1 MTSIF
6 IRQAEIDGK
15 ICDVRLHD
23 SRIEAIS
30 GSLDSPLEPRN
41 NETVIEAKGNALLP
55 GLHDHHIH
63 LAAMAASLNS
73 VFCGPPEISTRQE
86 LAEQLNRYSN
96 DETEWLRGTGYYP
109 VGGEMI
115 DRHWLDQNGPARPIR
130 IQHRS
135 GRLWIFNSAGIEKI
149 NHGDKPVSISDN
161 GHVYDDDNA
170 VHQSLGGGWPDLAPL
185 IERLLA
191 FGITG
196 VTDVTPRNDPPAF
209 RYLENASR
217 PLKIT
222 IMGRPD
228 ITGLSGRKGSSVGP
242 VKLHY
247 HDHDLPPLS
256 ALTAEIS
263 RAHAQGRAVASHCV
277 TLGELMLTLAA
288 LEEAGAWPEDRIEHA
303 ALASD
308 AAIDWIARL
317 GIGVATQPHFIKARA
332 DAYKHDVAEQEQA
345 ELWRL
350 ASFIN
355 QGIAIGGGSDAPF
368 GSLDPWAAMDAATAR
383 PDIFPQLENISPEQA
398 LALYTKPAKG
408 VTGSNRR
415 VTTGA
420 MADLCLLATDWK
432 TARQNLASVRVAVTF
447 IDGVA
452 VYQAS

>member
-6 IRQAEIDGK
+6 IKQAEINGK

-23 SRIEAIS
+23 GMIEAVS
-30 GSLDSPLEPRN
+30 DRLAPHDNEP
-41 NETVIEAKGNALLP
+41 VIEAKGGALLP

-63 LAAMAASLNS
+63 LAATAASLNS
-73 VFCGPPEISTRQE
+73 VFCGPPEIASPRD
-86 LAEQLNRYSN
+86 LADQLHRHANN
-96 DETEWLRGTGYYP
+96 ITDWLRGTGYYP

-115 DRHWLDQNGPARPIR
+115 DRQWLDENGPACPIR

-135 GRLWIFNSAGIEKI
+135 GRLWIFNSAGIEKLKKA
-149 NHGDKPVSISDN
+149 DTPMSIADN

-170 VHQSLGGGWPDLAPL
+170 VHQSLGGGWPDLSPL
-185 IERLLA
+185 IDRLLA
-191 FGITG
+191 YGITG

-209 RYLENASR
+209 RYLERATR
-217 PLKIT
+217 PLKVT

-256 ALTAEIS
+256 DLTAEIC
-263 RAHAQGRAVASHCV
+263 RAHAQGRAVAAHCV

-332 DAYKHDVAEQEQA
+332 DAYQHDVAAHEQD

-350 ASFIN
+350 AAFIN
-355 QGIAIGGGSDAPF
+355 QGIAVGGGSDAPF
-368 GSLDPWAAMDAATAR
+368 GSPDPWAAMDAATAR
-383 PDIFPQLENISPEQA
+383 PDIFPQSENITPEQA
-398 LALYTKPAKG
+398 LALYTKPASG
-408 VTGSNRR
+408 VTGPNR
-415 VTTGA
+415 TLEPGA
-420 MADLCLLATDWK
+420 AADLCLLDTDWQ
-432 TARQNLASVRVAVTF
+432 TARQNLARVQVAATF
-447 IDGVA
+447 IDGVL